1 MIVSQQFIV
10 QGTIV
15 TKARPR
21 ARIVNNK
28 YAQMYTPKTTANYE
42 NLIKVQY
49 ENQCNH
55 YFGESPLKVD
65 ICAYFVCPKAEEH
78 LLPFGLQCV
87 NKKDLDNIAKT
98 VLDALN
104 GIAYKDDKQVIS
116 LTVSKKYISENET
129 ERIEVSISNTS
140 GTLEEAKKDY
150 LYQKQLKRYLE
161 LKNKNNR
168 SKKEEERMLELEK
181 EINKYRDYE
190 LPF

>member
-1 MIVSQQFIV
+1 M
-10 QGTIV
+10 
-15 TKARPR
+15 
-21 ARIVNNK
+21 
-28 YAQMYTPKTTANYE
+28 
-42 NLIKVQY
+42 
-49 ENQCNH
+49 
-55 YFGESPLKVD
+55 
-65 ICAYFVCPKAEEH
+65 
-78 LLPFGLQCV
+78 
-87 NKKDLDNIAKT
+87 
-98 VLDALN
+98 LDALN

-150 LYQKQLKRYLE
+150 LYQKQLNRYLE